1 MSNPIVRMPAATARS
16 EPIAKLFVFKKIAQ
30 SARDGRSHLCAHG
43 YTLAGVGRKSVT
55 RYHLAVPVRWRRLHD
70 HSDPAVTDYGEL
82 WREPLFPLR
91 ATT

>member
-43 YTLAGVGRKSVT
+43 YTLAGFG
-55 RYHLAVPVRWRRLHD
+55 PEVR
-70 HSDPAVTDYGEL
+70 VTDYGEL
-82 WREPLFPLR
+82 WRWTEVI
-91 ATT
+91 TN